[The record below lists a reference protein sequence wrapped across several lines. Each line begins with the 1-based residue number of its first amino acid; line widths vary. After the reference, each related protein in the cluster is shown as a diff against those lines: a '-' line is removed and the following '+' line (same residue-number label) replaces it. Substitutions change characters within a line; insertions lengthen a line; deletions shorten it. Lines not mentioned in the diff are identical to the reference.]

1 MSHDCYVCQYV
12 YNFNDHLFVQMGIS
26 TATNYNKLPAPR
38 FECQLTWTDL
48 HLAPLGSNECCV
60 SSRHV
65 ERNSVVFLE
74 KKHGRKN
81 PYKVGPEPSYD
92 ML

>member
-1 MSHDCYVCQYV
+1 MSPS
-12 YNFNDHLFVQMGIS
+12 FG
-26 TATNYNKLPAPR
+26 
-38 FECQLTWTDL
+38 CQLTWTDL
-48 HLAPLGSNECCV
+48 HLAPLGSNECCI

-65 ERNSVVFLE
+65 ERNSVFLK
-74 KKHGRKN
+74 KKHMAEKN